1 MEYETAEVLVS
12 TLLLPSMFIDTHTH
26 LYDEKFSEDR
36 IERIQHAIAS
46 GVERLY
52 MPNCNS
58 ETIAGMLEVENQF
71 PAHCFSMMGLHPCYV
86 NENVQNELK
95 IVREWLEKRA
105 FKAIGEIGLDYYW
118 DKTYVTQQ
126 KEAFRMQMKWAL
138 EFGLPIVIHTR
149 EATQDTL
156 QEVKPFAQ
164 RGLKG
169 VFHCFSGSYETAQH
183 IIDMGFLLGIGG
195 VLTYPKAGLQEVI
208 KQVDLAHLVLET
220 DAPYLTPVPHR
231 GKRNESSYILH
242 VAEKL
247 ASLKET
253 TLEHVEEV
261 TTKNALMLFQEI

>member
-126 KEAFRMQMKWAL
+126 KEAFRMQMEWAL

-156 QEVKPFAQ
+156 QEVKSFAQ